1 MELKTEIGSM
11 VQTAVST
18 EIHKGVWLE
27 LPQETGTL
35 RMNPQRSH
43 EK

>member
-1 MELKTEIGSM
+1 MELKAEIRNM
-11 VQTAVST
+11 VLTVVST
-18 EIHKGVWLE
+18 EIHKEVWLE